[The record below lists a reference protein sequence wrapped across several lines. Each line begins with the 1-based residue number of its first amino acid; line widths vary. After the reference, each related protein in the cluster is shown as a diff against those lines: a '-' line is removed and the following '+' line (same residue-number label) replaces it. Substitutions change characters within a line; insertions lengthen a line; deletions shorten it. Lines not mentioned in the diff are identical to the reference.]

1 MRRVLFP
8 LSVAV
13 LALAAGAA
21 ATLYLHR
28 AAQGALEREL
38 HERLLAAGQSATA
51 LVSSSAWTQETLRAL
66 MESNSLDGAYVL
78 DRELVILASAT
89 GPAGRRVDL
98 LRVDRQRVERALT
111 GEANVGVGYDLD
123 GLQVGGGYFP
133 LQLDGGAVLALE
145 AGTAFTGASQAIA
158 HARSVSLGL
167 SLVTALGLA
176 LIAWQWL
183 GSERGRRLA
192 AERAARAEALTRVS
206 ATAAHEIRN
215 PLGIIRGT
223 VELLRER
230 SGASLGERDRA
241 ALEDVLGEVQRLRQ
255 LTEDLLDLSADRP
268 MAQSHVELGPLLEE
282 LASSVERA
290 FPGVRVARRLEVLPP
305 VSGDAGRLRQV
316 FLNLLQNAAQAVG
329 TGELRLE
336 AFARRE
342 GIVVLVRDEGP
353 GVAPEVRARLFEPF
367 NTGRGPGTGLGLAL
381 ARRLLERHGG
391 TIELLD
397 TPSGTTFRAIL
408 PVARR

>member
-1 MRRVLFP
+1 M
-8 LSVAV
+8 A
-13 LALAAGAA
+13 
-21 ATLYLHR
+21 
-28 AAQGALEREL
+28 
-38 HERLLAAGQSATA
+38 
-51 LVSSSAWTQETLRAL
+51 
-66 MESNSLDGAYVL
+66 
-78 DRELVILASAT
+78 ASAT

-98 LRVDRQRVERALT
+98 LRVDRQRIERALT

-133 LQLDGGAVLALE
+133 LQLPGGAVLALE
-145 AGTAFTGASQAIA
+145 AGTAFTGASQAIG

-183 GSERGRRLA
+183 RSERGRRLA

-230 SGASLGERDRA
+230 SGASLSERDRA

-268 MAQSHVELGPLLEE
+268 MARSPVELGPLLEE
-282 LASSVERA
+282 LATSVERA
-290 FPGVRVARRLEVLPP
+290 FPGVQVARRLEVLPP
-305 VSGDAGRLRQV
+305 VNGEAGRLRQV

-336 AFARRE
+336 AVAGRE

-381 ARRLLERHGG
+381 ARRLIERHGG
-391 TIELLD
+391 TLELLD
-397 TPSGTTFRAIL
+397 TPSGSTFRAIL
-408 PVARR
+408 PVARG